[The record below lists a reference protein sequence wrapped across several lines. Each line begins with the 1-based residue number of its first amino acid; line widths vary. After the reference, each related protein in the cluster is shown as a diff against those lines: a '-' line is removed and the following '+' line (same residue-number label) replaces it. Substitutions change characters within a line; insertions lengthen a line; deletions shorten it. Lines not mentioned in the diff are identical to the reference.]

1 MTGIPTTRHYIDG
14 AFVEPHSPARIAVVN
29 PATEEPVAE
38 VAAGDDV
45 DVDRAVAAARRAFP
59 AFAATRPAERVA
71 LLRRIAD
78 VFEAR
83 RDELAS
89 AVTTEMGSPPWLA
102 REMQTGSSIVYFRS
116 AADVLERFAFD
127 EPRGETLVTHEPI
140 GVAALITPWNW
151 PLNQIVTKLGPALAA
166 GCTVVLKPSELSPL
180 SALLLAEVLDEAGV
194 PPGVFNLV
202 NGTGPTVGAALSAHP
217 DVDMVSFTGST
228 RAGIA
233 IARAAADTVKR
244 VHQELGGKSANV
256 VLPDA
261 DLDLAVTDGVRR
273 CFINSGQSCI
283 APTRMLVHRDQLDE
297 VLARA
302 TAVAAAVV
310 VGDPTR
316 PETTMGPVAGA
327 AQFAKIQGMIET
339 GIAEGAR
346 LVVGGPGRP
355 EGLNRGFYVR
365 PTIFA
370 DVTPAMTI
378 AREEIFGPVLS
389 VMTYADEDEA
399 VAIANDSL
407 YGLAGYVHSRDL
419 AHARAVARRIRA
431 GRIFLNDPFFDFEA
445 PFGGY
450 KRSGNGRELGV
461 HGLMEFLEVKAILGY
476 DRGAGA

>member
-1 MTGIPTTRHYIDG
+1 
-14 AFVEPHSPARIAVVN
+14 
-29 PATEEPVAE
+29 
-38 VAAGDDV
+38 
-45 DVDRAVAAARRAFP
+45 
-59 AFAATRPAERVA
+59 
-71 LLRRIAD
+71 
-78 VFEAR
+78 
-83 RDELAS
+83 
-89 AVTTEMGSPPWLA
+89 
-102 REMQTGSSIVYFRS
+102 
-116 AADVLERFAFD
+116 
-127 EPRGETLVTHEPI
+127 
-140 GVAALITPWNW
+140 
-151 PLNQIVTKLGPALAA
+151 
-166 GCTVVLKPSELSPL
+166 
-180 SALLLAEVLDEAGV
+180 
-194 PPGVFNLV
+194 
-202 NGTGPTVGAALSAHP
+202 
-217 DVDMVSFTGST
+217 
-228 RAGIA
+228 
-233 IARAAADTVKR
+233 
-244 VHQELGGKSANV
+244 
-256 VLPDA
+256 
-261 DLDLAVTDGVRR
+261 
-273 CFINSGQSCI
+273 
-283 APTRMLVHRDQLDE
+283 
-297 VLARA
+297 
-302 TAVAAAVV
+302 VV

-419 AHARAVARRIRA
+419 SRARAVARRIRA

-476 DRGAGA
+476 DREAGA